1 MIDVKKY
8 SAALLSLPF
17 ALVIF
22 GFFVVPLCLVIM
34 VSFWDYNSYSII
46 PDFIFTNYHDIF
58 YGCVKSLPDLCT
70 SFATYLSSLKFVFI
84 TWVTTLLTGFLV
96 ALFLC
101 FCVSSLQI
109 QIVLFLLCTCLLYTS
124 DAADE

>member
-1 MIDVKKY
+1 MKVAADSFGGIMIDVKKH

-46 PDFIFTNYHDIF
+46 PDLIFENYI
-58 YGCVKSLPDLCT
+58 YNTKK
-70 SFATYLSSLKFVFI
+70 KFN
-84 TWVTTLLTGFLV
+84 
-96 ALFLC
+96 
-101 FCVSSLQI
+101 
-109 QIVLFLLCTCLLYTS
+109 
-124 DAADE
+124 